1 MSAGRQVRGKAA
13 VLQNF
18 TLIELLVVIAIIA
31 ILASMLL
38 PALNKAKRKAQD
50 SECIGK
56 LHQNGVWLSM
66 YTGDY
71 RDYYPAKY
79 VDTYTPISSGYT
91 MDDPAKR
98 YGEALFISAGYI
110 TSQYAATKYPFHCLQ
125 NKELQEKYNP
135 VITSGN
141 KSYYWLGQSTYSLAG
156 GVKWHYTVY
165 PPLTTSRQLD
175 FTKVT
180 GVTGQEP
187 LMWDFVVN
195 TAAGMRSV
203 NSHEN
208 SPSVLYVDGSALR
221 KIFNLNFV
229 WHQYNSDG
237 KLRR

>member
-1 MSAGRQVRGKAA
+1 MMAGRQGCGKF
-13 VLQNF
+13 VEFRSF

-38 PALNKAKRKAQD
+38 PALNKAKKKAQD
-50 SECIGK
+50 SECIAK

-71 RDYYPAKY
+71 KDYYPAKY

-98 YGEALFISAGYI
+98 YGQALFISAGYI
-110 TSQYAATKYPFHCLQ
+110 SANYASTKYPFHCLQ

-135 VITSGN
+135 NVTAAN
-141 KSYYWLGQSTYSLAG
+141 KSFYWLGQSTYSLAG

-180 GVTGQEP
+180 GISGQEP

-221 KIFNLNFV
+221 KVFNKNFA
-229 WHQYNSDG
+229 WQQYNSDG